1 MMMVMVVW
9 LKVVEEMEVVAV
21 VLEVLV
27 VIRKVEVI
35 KVEVASQ
42 G

>member
-1 MMMVMVVW
+1 MVMVVW

-21 VLEVLV
+21 VMEVLV